1 MMKKTNHVYIAQ
13 PYKSNNMGSMGNANE
28 MLIVQNNFPLSFYDI
43 EKIVSQYLDRI
54 EENYSE
60 KCLKK
65 YKFEKHYLDSEL
77 RRKEPAKILAFITE
91 VLKQEPGEWTGYR
104 VLGTVGGNGHPYYCF
119 QLFAK
124 HPNTD
129 TEVYSGDIAPN
140 VKPKV
145 DTK

>member
-1 MMKKTNHVYIAQ
+1 MKKSNYVDMAQ

-28 MLIVQNNFPLSFYDI
+28 MLIVQNNFPLSHYDT
-43 EKIVSQYLDRI
+43 EEIVSRGLDRM
-54 EENYSE
+54 EQNHSE

-65 YKFEKHYLDSEL
+65 YHFEEIYIDSQL
-77 RRKEPAKILAFITE
+77 RREDPTKILAFITE
-91 VLKQEPGEWTGYR
+91 ILKEEPGKWTGYR

-124 HPNTD
+124 HPDTD

-140 VKPKV
+140 VK
-145 DTK
+145 